1 MNYTTLTTLASGLL
15 QCAVVGYGFWL
26 TRRFGVARVGWPL
39 AFTFSLLAL
48 LRAFLCQTS
57 FEFGVKVDIMFGVIS
72 LLILAG
78 MVQLQVL
85 LRERQRVESA
95 RRQTQLELET
105 SVQEKTAELT
115 RVNDELQQTTKHLM
129 DEVAERSR
137 MQLQA
142 EKNHKEMLIVS
153 RQAGMSDVATSVLH
167 NVGNV
172 LNSLNV
178 SASIVASHLE
188 ELKINRLIQIARLI
202 NQHSTDLGDFFANN
216 PKGRQVPHFLTHLG
230 EHLFKEQTLLLK
242 EIDFVK
248 TKVEHIKVIVAT
260 QQNYGKVSGVTE
272 NVRVTDLV
280 EDLLR
285 IHVPE
290 LEEHGIKIQREYE
303 PNLPEI
309 PVDKHKV
316 LQILLNLTA
325 NAKHSCVDTGR
336 EERQVT
342 VRVSNGDDR
351 VRIAVS
357 DNGVGISQE
366 NIKRVFNYGFT
377 TRKKTGHGFGL
388 HSGALI
394 AKELGGALTVQS
406 DGPGQGA
413 IFTLELPLK
422 TKTPALWK
430 LNP

>member
-1 MNYTTLTTLASGLL
+1 MTYSIATALVSGLL
-15 QCAVVGYGFWL
+15 QCAVVGYGLWL
-26 TRRFGVARVGWPL
+26 TRRFGVARVGWAL
-39 AFTFSLLAL
+39 VFTFSLLAL
-48 LRAFLCQTS
+48 LRGFLVQTT

-78 MVQLQVL
+78 MVQLEVL
-85 LRERQRVESA
+85 LRERQRVELA
-95 RRQTQLELET
+95 RRQTQTELEI

-115 RVNDELQQTTKHLM
+115 KVNIELQQTTERLM
-129 DEVAERSR
+129 AEVAERAQ
-137 MQLQA
+137 MQIQA
-142 EKNHKEMLIVS
+142 EKAHKEMLIVS

-178 SASIVASHLE
+178 SATLVASHLE
-188 ELKINRLIQIARLI
+188 ELKINRLLQVAQLL
-202 NQHSTDLGDFFANN
+202 NQHASDLGGFFANN
-216 PKGRQVPHFLTHLG
+216 PKGKQVPNFLLQLG
-230 EHLFKEQTLLLK
+230 EHLSKEQTLLVK

-290 LEEHGIKIQREYE
+290 LEEHGIKIQREYD
-303 PNLPEI
+303 PDLPEI

-325 NAKHSCVDTGR
+325 NAKHSCVDAGP
-336 EERQVT
+336 EKRQVT

-366 NIKRVFNYGFT
+366 NIKRIFNYGFT
-377 TRKKTGHGFGL
+377 TRKKLGHGFGL

-394 AKELGGALTVQS
+394 AKELGGALTAHS
-406 DGPGQGA
+406 DGPGRGA

-422 TKTPALWK
+422 PKRQLYG
-430 LNP
+430 N

>member
-1 MNYTTLTTLASGLL
+1 MNYSTVTALASGLL
-15 QCAVVGYGFWL
+15 QCAVVCYGFWL
-26 TRRFGVARVGWPL
+26 TRRFGVARVGWAL
-39 AFTFSLLAL
+39 VFTFSLLAL
-48 LRAFLCQTS
+48 LRAFLIQTS
-57 FEFGVKVDIMFGVIS
+57 FEFGFKVDIMFGVIS
-72 LLILAG
+72 LLMLAG
-78 MVQLQVL
+78 MVQLEVL
-85 LRERQRVESA
+85 LRQRQRVELA
-95 RRQTQLELET
+95 RLKTQAELEA
-105 SVQEKTAELT
+105 SVEKKTAELT
-115 RVNDELQQTTKHLM
+115 KLNSELQQTTERLKA
-129 DEVAERSR
+129 EVAERSR

-178 SASIVASHLE
+178 SANLVSSHLE
-188 ELKINRLIQIARLI
+188 ELKINRLIQVAQLI
-202 NQHSTDLGDFFANN
+202 NQHSSNLGDFFANN
-216 PKGRQVPHFLTHLG
+216 PKGRQVPNFLLQLS
-230 EHLFKEQTLLLK
+230 EHLSKEQALLLK

-260 QQNYGKVSGVTE
+260 QQGYGKVSGVTE

-280 EDLLR
+280 EDLLS

-325 NAKHSCVDTGR
+325 NAKHSCVDAGR

-342 VRVSNGDDR
+342 VRVTNGDNR

-366 NIKRVFNYGFT
+366 NIKKIFNHGFT
-377 TRKKTGHGFGL
+377 TRKKSGHGFGL

-394 AKELGGALTVQS
+394 AKELGGALTAHS
-406 DGPGQGA
+406 DGPGRGA

-422 TKTPALWK
+422 PKRQFYG
-430 LNP
+430 N

>member
-1 MNYTTLTTLASGLL
+1 MNYSTVTALMSGLL
-15 QCAVVGYGFWL
+15 QCAVVCYGFWL
-26 TRRFGVARVGWPL
+26 TRRFGVARVGWAL
-39 AFTFSLLAL
+39 VFTFSLLAL
-48 LRAFLCQTS
+48 LRAFLVQTN
-57 FEFGVKVDIMFGVIS
+57 FEFGFKVDVMFGVIS
-72 LLILAG
+72 LLMLAG
-78 MVQLQVL
+78 MVQLEVL
-85 LRERQRVESA
+85 LRQRNRVEQA
-95 RRQTQLELET
+95 RWKTQSELEASVEKKT
-105 SVQEKTAELT
+105 SELT
-115 RVNDELQQTTKHLM
+115 KLNDELQLATERLKA
-129 DEVAERSR
+129 EVSERAR

-142 EKNHKEMLIVS
+142 EKTHKEMLIVS

-178 SASIVASHLE
+178 SATLVGSHLE
-188 ELKINRLIQIARLI
+188 ELKINRLVQVAQLL
-202 NQHSTDLGDFFANN
+202 NQHSSNLGDFFANN
-216 PKGRQVPHFLTHLG
+216 PKGRQVPNFLLQLG
-230 EHLFKEQTLLLK
+230 EHLTKEQALLSK

-260 QQNYGKVSGVTE
+260 QQGYGKVSGVTE

-285 IHVPE
+285 IHMPE
-290 LEEHGIKIQREYE
+290 LEEHGIKIHREYA
-303 PNLPEI
+303 PSLPEI

-325 NAKHSCVDTGR
+325 NAKHSCVDAGR

-342 VRVSNGDDR
+342 VRVTNGDNR

-357 DNGVGISQE
+357 DNGVGISPE
-366 NIKRVFNYGFT
+366 NIKKIFNHGFT
-377 TRKKTGHGFGL
+377 TRKKSGHGFGL

-394 AKELGGALTVQS
+394 AKELGGALTAHS
-406 DGPGQGA
+406 DGPGHGA

-422 TKTPALWK
+422 PRRQLYG
-430 LNP
+430 N

>member
-1 MNYTTLTTLASGLL
+1 MNYSTVTALTSGLL
-15 QCAVVGYGFWL
+15 QCAVVCYGFWL
-26 TRRFGVARVGWPL
+26 TRRFGVARVGWAL
-39 AFTFSLLAL
+39 VFTFSLLAL
-48 LRAFLCQTS
+48 LRAFLVQTS
-57 FEFGVKVDIMFGVIS
+57 FEFGFKVDIMFGVIS
-72 LLILAG
+72 LLMLAG
-78 MVQLQVL
+78 MVQLEIL
-85 LRERQRVESA
+85 LRQRQRVELA
-95 RRQTQLELET
+95 RQKTQSELEA
-105 SVQEKTAELT
+105 SVEKKTTELT
-115 RVNDELQQTTKHLM
+115 KLNTELQQTTERLKA
-129 DEVAERSR
+129 EVAERAR

-142 EKNHKEMLIVS
+142 EKTHKEMLIVS

-178 SASIVASHLE
+178 SATLVGSHLE
-188 ELKINRLIQIARLI
+188 ELKINRLVQIAQLL
-202 NQHSTDLGDFFANN
+202 NQPSSNLGDFFVNN
-216 PKGRQVPHFLTHLG
+216 PKGRQVPNFLLQLG
-230 EHLFKEQTLLLK
+230 EHLTKEQALLLK

-260 QQNYGKVSGVTE
+260 QQGYGKVSGVTE

-325 NAKHSCVDTGR
+325 NAKHSCVDAGR
-336 EERQVT
+336 EKRQVT
-342 VRVSNGDDR
+342 VRVTNGDNR

-357 DNGVGISQE
+357 DNGVGISPE
-366 NIKRVFNYGFT
+366 NIKKIFNHGFT
-377 TRKKTGHGFGL
+377 TRKKSGHGFGL

-394 AKELGGALTVQS
+394 AKELGGALTAHS
-406 DGPGQGA
+406 EGLGHGA

-422 TKTPALWK
+422 PKRQFYG
-430 LNP
+430 N

>member
-1 MNYTTLTTLASGLL
+1 MNYSTVTALTSGLL
-15 QCAVVGYGFWL
+15 QCAVVSYGFWL

-48 LRAFLCQTS
+48 LRAFLFQTS

-78 MVQLQVL
+78 MVQLELL
-85 LRERQRVESA
+85 LRERQRVELA
-95 RRQTQLELET
+95 RRQTQTELET

-115 RVNDELQQTTKHLM
+115 KVNNELQQTTERLEA
-129 DEVAERSR
+129 EVAERSR

-142 EKNHKEMLIVS
+142 EKTHKEMLIVS

-178 SASIVASHLE
+178 SATLVGSHLE
-188 ELKINRLIQIARLI
+188 ELKINRLIQVAQLL
-202 NQHSTDLGDFFANN
+202 NQHSSDLGDFFANN
-216 PKGRQVPHFLTHLG
+216 PKGRQVPNFLTQLG
-230 EHLFKEQTLLLK
+230 EHLSTEQTLLLK

-260 QQNYGKVSGVTE
+260 QQGYGKVSGVTE

-290 LEEHGIKIQREYE
+290 LEEHGIKIHREYE

-325 NAKHSCVDTGR
+325 NAKHSCVDAGQ
-336 EERQVT
+336 EKRQVT
-342 VRVSNGDDR
+342 VRVTNGDDR

-357 DNGVGISQE
+357 DNGVGISKE
-366 NIKRVFNYGFT
+366 NIKRIFNYGFT
-377 TRKKTGHGFGL
+377 TRKKAGHGFGL

-394 AKELGGALTVQS
+394 AKELGGALTAHS
-406 DGPGQGA
+406 DGPGKGA

-422 TKTPALWK
+422 PKRQLYG
-430 LNP
+430 N